1 MNISVTYDDSDVAR
15 ALSKIIKDEN
25 KDEFVKLLTPF
36 LCNNSHAITYF
47 FKLMNGSKLPEIIPN
62 GSLCRILVQNLDYNA
77 NKSALLNSELAD
89 DEEKVIV
96 RIKEFRGWHEYS
108 NYTVTYTNI
117 HDDLLTNYEETSY
130 AIASALEVIEEI

>member
-1 MNISVTYDDSDVAR
+1 MNVSVTYDDSDVAH
-15 ALSKIIKDEN
+15 ALKKIIKDEN

-36 LCNNSHAITYF
+36 LCGNSHAITYF

-62 GSLCRILVQNLDYNA
+62 GSLCKILVQNLDYNA
-77 NKSALLNSELAD
+77 NKSALLKSELAD
-89 DEEKVIV
+89 NEEKVIV

-108 NYTVTYTNI
+108 NYTVRYTNI

-130 AIASALEVIEEI
+130 AIASALEVIDEI

>member
-1 MNISVTYDDSDVAR
+1 MNVQVTYDDSDVAR

-25 KDEFVKLLTPF
+25 KDEFVKLFTPF
-36 LCNNSHAITYF
+36 LCANSHAITHF

-62 GSLCRILVQNLDYNA
+62 GSLCRILVQNLDYTA
-77 NKSALLNSELAD
+77 NKRALLESELAD

>member
-1 MNISVTYDDSDVAR
+1 MNVQVTYDDSDVAH
-15 ALSKIIKDEN
+15 ALKKIIKDEN

-36 LCNNSHAITYF
+36 LCSNNHAITYF

-62 GSLCRILVQNLDYNA
+62 GSLCKILVQNLDYNA
-77 NKSALLNSELAD
+77 NKRALLESELAD

-108 NYTVTYTNI
+108 NYMVRYTNI
-117 HDDLLTNYEETSY
+117 NDDLLTRQEETSY
-130 AIASALEVIEEI
+130 VVASALEVIEEI

>member
-1 MNISVTYDDSDVAR
+1 MNISVTYDDSDVAH
-15 ALSKIIKDEN
+15 ALKKIIKDEN

-36 LCNNSHAITYF
+36 LCSNNHAITYF
-47 FKLMNGSKLPEIIPN
+47 FKLMNGSKLPEIIPD

-77 NKSALLNSELAD
+77 NKSALLKSNLVD
-89 DEEKVIV
+89 DQERVIV
-96 RIKEFRGWHEYS
+96 RVKEFRGWHEYS

>member
-1 MNISVTYDDSDVAR
+1 MNISVTYDDSDVAH
-15 ALSKIIKDEN
+15 ALRKIIKDEN

-36 LCNNSHAITYF
+36 LCSNNHAITYF
-47 FKLMNGSKLPEIIPN
+47 FKLMNGSKLPEIIPD

-77 NKSALLNSELAD
+77 NKSALLKSNLVD
-89 DEEKVIV
+89 DQEKVIV

-117 HDDLLTNYEETSY
+117 HDDLLTNYEEKSY